1 MIISI
6 IIALIV
12 FGILV
17 LFHEF
22 GHFIVAKKSGVKIHE
37 FAIGMGPKIYSY
49 KGYETE
55 YSLRVLPIG
64 GYVRMEG
71 EDEESSDP
79 RSFNNKNI
87 FQKISI
93 VFAGPLMNFMLA
105 ILLFTIMFMYKG
117 VPGTIIENTIDN
129 LPAQQAGIKEGDKIL
144 KINNSSIK
152 NWYDIR
158 KTISSS
164 TTDTIKI
171 HVKRDGDVLE
181 YNITPKYDDGKKM
194 IGIEPRY
201 EKNIVSSF
209 KYAVKQTFSILGQMI
224 DFLGKAIK
232 GNVSK
237 DEVAGPVGIINVVG
251 KAADAGVVNVIFLAA
266 VISINLGLF
275 NLLPVPALDG
285 GRIVFLLIELI
296 RGKKMDPEKEGSI
309 HFIGF
314 VALMLLMVFTI
325 YNDVSRIIK

>member
-1 MIISI
+1 MNIIIS
-6 IIALIV
+6 LIV

-22 GHFIVAKKSGVKIHE
+22 GHFIVAKKAGVKIHE
-37 FAIGMGPKIYSY
+37 FAIGMGPKVYSH

-55 YSLRVLPIG
+55 YSLRLLPIG

-79 RSFNNKNI
+79 RSFNNKTI

-93 VFAGPLMNFMLA
+93 IFAGPLMNFILA
-105 ILLFTIMFMYKG
+105 ILLLTVMFMYKG
-117 VPGTIIENTIDN
+117 VPGTTIETTMDN
-129 LPAQQAGIKEGDKIL
+129 SPAQQVGIKQGDKIL
-144 KINNSSIK
+144 KINDASIK
-152 NWYDIR
+152 NWDDIR
-158 KTISSS
+158 KTISDS
-164 TTDTIKI
+164 TTDNIKI
-171 HVKRDGDVLE
+171 QVERDGSVLE
-181 YNITPKYDDGKKM
+181 YNIIPKDENGKKK
-194 IGIEPRY
+194 IGIESRY
-201 EKNIVSSF
+201 EKNVISSF
-209 KYAVKQTFSILGQMI
+209 KYAVDQTFFILEQMI
-224 DFLGKAIK
+224 DFLGKAIT
-232 GNVSK
+232 GNVSR

-251 KAADAGVVNVIFLAA
+251 QAADAGMMNVVFLAA

-296 RGKKMDPEKEGSI
+296 RGKKMDPEREGSI

-314 VALMLLMVFTI
+314 VALMVLMVFTI

>member
-1 MIISI
+1 MNIIIS
-6 IIALIV
+6 LIV

-22 GHFIVAKKSGVKIHE
+22 GHFIVAKKAGVKIHE

-49 KGYETE
+49 KGDETE
-55 YSLRVLPIG
+55 YSLRLLPIG

-93 VFAGPLMNFMLA
+93 IFAGPLMNFILA
-105 ILLFTIMFMYKG
+105 ILLLTGMFMYNG
-117 VPGTIIENTIDN
+117 VPGTTIETTIDN
-129 LPAQQAGIKEGDKIL
+129 SPAQQAGIEQGDKIL
-144 KINNSSIK
+144 KINDSNIK
-152 NWYDIR
+152 NWDDIR

-164 TTDTIKI
+164 TTNNIKI
-171 HVKRDGDVLE
+171 EVERDGSVLE
-181 YNITPKYDDGKKM
+181 YNIIPEYENGKKK
-194 IGIEPRY
+194 IGIESRY
-201 EKNIVSSF
+201 EKGVMSSF
-209 KYAVKQTFSILGQMI
+209 KYAVNQTFFILEQMI
-224 DFLGKAIK
+224 DFLGKAIT

-251 KAADAGVVNVIFLAA
+251 QAADAGMINVVFLAA

-275 NLLPVPALDG
+275 NLLPIPALDG
-285 GRIVFLLIELI
+285 GRIIFLLIELI
-296 RGKKMDPEKEGSI
+296 RGKKMDPEREGSI
-309 HFIGF
+309 HFVGF

>member
-1 MIISI
+1 MNIIIS
-6 IIALIV
+6 LIV

-22 GHFIVAKKSGVKIHE
+22 GHFIVAKKAGVKIHE

-49 KGYETE
+49 KGDETE
-55 YSLRVLPIG
+55 YALRVLPIG

-79 RSFNNKNI
+79 RSFNNKTI

-93 VFAGPLMNFMLA
+93 IFAGPLMNFILA
-105 ILLFTIMFMYKG
+105 ILLFTLMFMYKG
-117 VPGTIIENTIDN
+117 VPGTTIENTIDN
-129 LPAQQAGIKEGDKIL
+129 LPAQQVGIKQGDKIL
-144 KINNSSIK
+144 KINDSSIK
-152 NWYDIR
+152 NWDDIR
-158 KTISSS
+158 KTVSNSS
-164 TTDTIKI
+164 TNTIKI
-171 HVKRDGDVLE
+171 QVQRDNNVLE
-181 YNITPKYDDGKKM
+181 YDITPKDENGKKK
-194 IGIEPRY
+194 IGIEPKY
-201 EKNIVSSF
+201 EKNKIISSF
-209 KYAVKQTFSILGQMI
+209 KYAVDQTFFILGQMI
-224 DFLGKAIK
+224 DFLGKAIT

-251 KAADAGVVNVIFLAA
+251 KAADAGIINVIFLGG

-275 NLLPVPALDG
+275 NLLPIPALDG
-285 GRIVFLLIELI
+285 GRIIFLLIELI
-296 RGKKMDPEKEGSI
+296 RGKKMNPEREGSI

>member
-1 MIISI
+1 MNIIIS
-6 IIALIV
+6 LIV

-22 GHFIVAKKSGVKIHE
+22 GHFIVAKKAGVKVHE
-37 FAIGMGPKIYSY
+37 FAIGMGPKIYAY

-55 YSLRVLPIG
+55 YSLRLLPIG

-79 RSFNNKNI
+79 RSFNNKTI

-93 VFAGPLMNFMLA
+93 VFAGPVMNFILA
-105 ILLFTIMFMYKG
+105 ILLFTVMFMYKG
-117 VPGTIIENTIDN
+117 VPGTTIEKTVDN
-129 LPAQQAGIKEGDKIL
+129 LPAQQVGIKQGDKIL
-144 KINNSSIK
+144 KINDSSIK
-152 NWYDIR
+152 NWDDIR
-158 KTISSS
+158 KTISASN
-164 TTDTIKI
+164 TDDINIK
-171 HVKRDGDVLE
+171 VQRDDNVLE
-181 YNITPKYDDGKKM
+181 YNIKPKHENGKKI
-194 IGIEPRY
+194 IGIEPKY
-201 EKNIVSSF
+201 EKNIISSF
-209 KYAVKQTFSILGQMI
+209 KYAVNQTFSILGQMI
-224 DFLGKAIK
+224 DFLGKAIT

-251 KAADAGVVNVIFLAA
+251 QAADAGIINVIFLAA

-285 GRIVFLLIELI
+285 GRIVFLIIELI
-296 RGKKMDPEKEGSI
+296 RGKKMDPEREGSI
-309 HFIGF
+309 HFVGF

>member
-1 MIISI
+1 MNIIIS
-6 IIALIV
+6 LIV

-22 GHFIVAKKSGVKIHE
+22 GHFIVAKKAGVKVHE
-37 FAIGMGPKIYSY
+37 FAIGMGPKIYAY

-55 YSLRVLPIG
+55 YSIRLLPIG

-71 EDEESSDP
+71 EDEESTDP
-79 RSFNNKNI
+79 RSFNNKTI

-93 VFAGPLMNFMLA
+93 VFAGPLMNFILA
-105 ILLFTIMFMYKG
+105 ILLFTLMFMNKG

-129 LPAQQAGIKEGDKIL
+129 LPAQQVGIKQGDKIL
-144 KINNSSIK
+144 KINDTSIK
-152 NWYDIR
+152 NWDDIR
-158 KTISSS
+158 KTISAS

-171 HVKRDGDVLE
+171 QVQRDDNVLN
-181 YNITPKYDDGKKM
+181 YNITPKYENGKKM

-209 KYAVKQTFSILGQMI
+209 KYSVEQTFSILGQMI
-224 DFLGKAIK
+224 DFLGKAIT

-251 KAADAGVVNVIFLAA
+251 QAADAGIINVIFLAA

-275 NLLPVPALDG
+275 NLLPIPALDG

-296 RGKKMDPEKEGSI
+296 RGKKMDPEREGSI